1 MQNLNISNQPVS
13 AELLSLAQSDPK
25 WSKIRH
31 VSAGGGYHNSGNNSN
46 SNSSGKGKWSN
57 NSNGNNVNR
66 GGLGFGESGVS
77 QGRSSVAVTSSM
89 LAQGIT
95 KTSVPQG
102 YNTASS
108 NNKDGHSG
116 AYVSALPAGMKGF
129 QRAQQDYSSVSTAY
143 PTTGLFNTNTVSNH
157 HSAPASSTMNSNNF
171 NSYTTAPS
179 AVAPAVANNDFA
191 ANPYLAGH
199 SQGRG
204 KHLTQPSW
212 MNDNNTAGTTGLT
225 IDNSNNS
232 RINTATT
239 VSTSGQFADTHSV
252 SHTDTSIVK
261 RKSRFESA
269 DSNTTQPSAP
279 PTIGASVMLPG
290 FVRPAGAPPV
300 QEGTFSDVSAGNNAG
315 CGVSAGESV
324 VKAPEVE
331 APRPVKRSRWD
342 A

>member
-1 MQNLNISNQPVS
+1 MS

-46 SNSSGKGKWSN
+46 NGSSSKGKWSN
-57 NSNGNNVNR
+57 NSNSNNMNR
-66 GGLGFGESGVS
+66 GGLGFGEAGVS
-77 QGRSSVAVTSSM
+77 QGHSSVAMTSSV
-89 LAQGIT
+89 LAGGIT
-95 KTSVPQG
+95 KTSLHQG
-102 YNTASS
+102 YNSASAS
-108 NNKDGHSG
+108 NKDGHSG

-129 QRAQQDYSSVSTAY
+129 QRAQQDYSSVLTVNPSTVNA
-143 PTTGLFNTNTVSNH
+143 NTVSNN
-157 HSAPASSTMNSNNF
+157 HSTPASTTMNSNNY

-179 AVAPAVANNDFA
+179 AVPTVTNNDFA

-212 MNDNNTAGTTGLT
+212 MNDNNTVGTTSLT
-225 IDNSNNS
+225 IDTCSNSS
-232 RINTATT
+232 INTAPTSAI
-239 VSTSGQFADTHSV
+239 VSGQFADTHSV
-252 SHTDTSIVK
+252 SHTDTSVVK
-261 RKSRFESA
+261 RKSRFDSA
-269 DSNTTQPSAP
+269 DSNAALPSAL
-279 PTIGASVMLPG
+279 PTLGASVMLPG

-300 QEGTFSDVSAGNNAG
+300 QEGTFS
-315 CGVSAGESV
+315 GVSAANTAASTRVGESV
-324 VKAPEVE
+324 VNAPEVV